1 MSKRYRQESA
11 LSRRQKDV
19 ENYKNLLDNTSDK
32 KVQKDLKRKLKIARS
47 DITNIQRSLKDA

>member
-47 DITNIQRSLKDA
+47 DITNIQRNLKDA